1 MTQRK
6 KARGRFRGRHFPA
19 RIGDSKGK
27 GFELKGGQT
36 VSRPKCRDCEVCKL
50 QGRATASGLPIRTA
64 FCCPDCFAHGKEVA
78 LCPDTC
84 FRVWHTER
92 LAKGDEMT
100 RRKRKRKPQES
111 QSESSEDDSDDSA
124 TSV

>member
-1 MTQRK
+1 MSSR
-6 KARGRFRGRHFPA
+6 
-19 RIGDSKGK
+19 GK
-27 GFELKGGQT
+27 GGEKGN
-36 VSRPKCRDCEVCKL
+36 RPLLRDCKVCKL

-92 LAKGDEMT
+92 LEGGSQIT
-100 RRKRKRKPQES
+100 RRKRKKAQV
-111 QSESSEDDSDDSA
+111 ESSDSDGDDSEDYFER
-124 TSV
+124 V

>member
-1 MTQRK
+1 M
-6 KARGRFRGRHFPA
+6 
-19 RIGDSKGK
+19 
-27 GFELKGGQT
+27 
-36 VSRPKCRDCEVCKL
+36 SRPKCRDCEVCKL

-92 LAKGDEMT
+92 LEGGDDST
-100 RRKRKRKPQES
+100 HRKRKRAGKGADES
-111 QSESSEDDSDDSA
+111 DDSDDS
-124 TSV
+124 SDSDE